1 MTTHDDRAGQPVC
14 RVDGLVYRL
23 YRHIIARSRLTV
35 QTLGQRDDTALGVNS
50 KLSFCCV
57 ARINDLVSQL
67 AVLAC
72 NSNTGVEWRSAGTG
86 LCSYRVR
93 GVDGSCAKRLTVES
107 YTIGRYAANIYNSL
121 LLVLHHPLALS
132 FHA

>member
-57 ARINDLVSQL
+57 ARLNDLVSQL
-67 AVLAC
+67 AVLTC
-72 NSNTGVEWRSAGTG
+72 NSNTVTLEWSGVRPAPVCVLIVLEV
-86 LCSYRVR
+86 LM
-93 GVDGSCAKRLTVES
+93 
-107 YTIGRYAANIYNSL
+107 AAVQS
-121 LLVLHHPLALS
+121 V
-132 FHA
+132 